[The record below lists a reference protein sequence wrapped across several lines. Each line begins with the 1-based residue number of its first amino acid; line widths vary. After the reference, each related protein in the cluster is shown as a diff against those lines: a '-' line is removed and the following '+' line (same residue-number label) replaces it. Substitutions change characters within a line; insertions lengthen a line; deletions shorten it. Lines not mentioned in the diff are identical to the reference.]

1 MRACRW
7 TTYGLE
13 RRRRAKLVKREVAEA
28 AKDGTARMVKVAI
41 DPDDVF
47 ACRVRGEDVTVITT
61 DGQRLYRAAAGR
73 RRQGRQVK
81 NIPLPG

>member
-1 MRACRW
+1 MDNPMDLSAAVA
-7 TTYGLE
+7 
-13 RRRRAKLVKREVAEA
+13 AKLVKREVAEA

-61 DGQRLYRAAAGR
+61 DGQRLTGLLPAGAAK
-73 RRQGRQVK
+73 VDK
-81 NIPLPG
+81 